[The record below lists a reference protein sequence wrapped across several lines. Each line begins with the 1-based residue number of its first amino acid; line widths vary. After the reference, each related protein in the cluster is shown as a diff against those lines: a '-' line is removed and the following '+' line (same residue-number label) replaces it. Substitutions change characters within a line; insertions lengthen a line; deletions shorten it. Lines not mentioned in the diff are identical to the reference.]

1 MAECDY
7 CGGSF
12 DEEDALL
19 EHMRDEHEGELGR
32 IDQRRVADLEGE
44 EPEVPTGPIAIMVII
59 FTAAAVVAFV
69 VFGGAGGGEPQG
81 QAAIPAPEQTPGDRA
96 SDEHGTIEMTVLGE
110 DVDFSR
116 SEYQVGST
124 DDPNFHFE
132 NGNGRIWHDHAD
144 GVTLQYAMW
153 TLDIGVTE
161 DTVVYQGT
169 TYRDNA
175 TYNVSVRVNGEPV
188 DPTSYVLEG
197 AAQADADQG
206 DHVRIVVEE
215 TDGN

>member
-7 CGGSF
+7 CGDAF
-12 DEEDALL
+12 DEEEALL

-44 EPEVPTGPIAIMVII
+44 ETEVPTGPIAILVII

-69 VFGGAGGGEPQG
+69 VFGGGGGG
-81 QAAIPAPEQTPGDRA
+81 GSAADIPAPEQTPAGEA
-96 SDEHGTIEMTVLGE
+96 HEHGVMEMTVLGE
-110 DVDFSR
+110 EVDFSR

-124 DDPNFHFE
+124 GDPNFHFE
-132 NGNGRIWHDHAD
+132 NGNGRIWHGHAN
-144 GVTLQYAMW
+144 GVTLQYALW
-153 TLDIGVTE
+153 TLDIGAPGP
-161 DTVVYQGT
+161 DTLIFEGT
-169 TYRDNA
+169 TYSDGDG
-175 TYNVSVRVNGEPV
+175 YNVSYRVNGEPV

-197 AAQADADQG
+197 GSAETPEEG